1 MEINTGAVE
10 TLKNGECLLV
20 DARIVKNGA
29 ISLQFAEV
37 IRPIDEQ
44 MSLVAYANRYND
56 AFSTKA
62 RRSWLVTDVQAA
74 TEDYGVDF
82 SDMNP
87 NWYEG
92 PKGTMLDLNIL
103 NPVLNGYNVR
113 LAIKETTEPTPYQQ
127 ENIETACKTRGKGGD
142 PITHKGEY
150 IFSNVIVV
158 GVKGDQ
164 EVEHTR
170 LEADPV
176 GVELVTDSQ
185 VQLTTKSM
193 VGELESNDIGL

>member
-1 MEINTGAVE
+1 METQKTVE

-20 DARIVKNGA
+20 DARIVKNGK
-29 ISLQFAEV
+29 ISLQFAEI
-37 IRPIDEQ
+37 IRPVNEQ
-44 MSLVAYANRYND
+44 MSLVAYSNRYD
-56 AFSTKA
+56 ESFSTKA
-62 RRSWLVTDVQAA
+62 RRSWLITDPQAA

-82 SDMNP
+82 TDTGD
-87 NWYEG
+87 WYEG

-103 NPVLNGYNVR
+103 NPTLNGYNVR

-127 ENIETACKTRGKGGD
+127 ENIETSCKTRGKGGD
-142 PITHKGEY
+142 PITHNGEY

-158 GVKGDQ
+158 GIKDGQ

-176 GVELVTDSQ
+176 GVTAVQENQVELGN
-185 VQLTTKSM
+185 M
-193 VGELESNDIGL
+193 VGELETSEIGL

>member
-44 MSLVAYANRYND
+44 MSLVAYANRYNE

-82 SDMNP
+82 TDTGD
-87 NWYEG
+87 WYEG

-103 NPVLNGYNVR
+103 NPILNGYNVR
-113 LAIKETTEPTPYQQ
+113 LAIKETTEPSPYQQ

-158 GVKGDQ
+158 GVKGTQ

-176 GVELVTDSQ
+176 GVQLVEGSQ
-185 VQLTTKSM
+185 VEMTSKSR
-193 VGELESNDIGL
+193 VNELQSSDIGL

>member
-1 MEINTGAVE
+1 METNTGTVE
-10 TLKNGECLLV
+10 TLENGQCLLV
-20 DARIVKNGA
+20 DARVVKDGA

-37 IRPIDEQ
+37 IRPADEQ
-44 MSLVAYANRYND
+44 MSLLAYSNRYNE

-62 RRSWLVTDVQAA
+62 RRSWLITDVQAA

-82 SDMNP
+82 SEMNE

-92 PKGTMLDLNIL
+92 QKGTMLDLNIL

-113 LAIKETTEPTPYQQ
+113 LAIKETIEPTPYQQ
-127 ENIETACKTRGKGGD
+127 ENIETSCKTRGKGGD

-164 EVEHTR
+164 EVAHTR

-176 GVELVTDSQ
+176 GVQVEESQ
-185 VQLTTKSM
+185 VQLTTESM
-193 VGELESNDIGL
+193 VDELESNEIGL